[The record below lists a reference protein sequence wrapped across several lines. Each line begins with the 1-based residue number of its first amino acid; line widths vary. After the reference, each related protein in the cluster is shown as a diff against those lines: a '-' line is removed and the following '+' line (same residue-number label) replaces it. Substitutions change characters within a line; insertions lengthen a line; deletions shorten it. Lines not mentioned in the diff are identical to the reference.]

1 MVELTE
7 YCYVLESWNGTCG
20 GVDMHNVLFHRAGT
34 GLVVELTEYCSVLE
48 SGNGTCGRV
57 D

>member
-48 SGNGTCGRV
+48 SVNGTCGRV